1 METCFRGWKNEGR
14 AAVTIR
20 NYIDCPQKRALFW
33 GYNDLLRGKNSDI
46 GIKHGAWGVGLGVQG
61 FSIADLKTKAQGL
74 SNLDFRFWILDF
86 GFKGFSN
93 AECGN
98 IKKKT

>member
-1 METCFRGWKNEGR
+1 
-14 AAVTIR
+14 
-20 NYIDCPQKRALFW
+20 
-33 GYNDLLRGKNSDI
+33 
-46 GIKHGAWGVGLGVQG
+46 VGLGVQG